1 MNMISSSAKALAA
14 VRAVEGSA
22 EQNLGDLEHSQIN
35 PAVSPKQASAPMY
48 RHAKKSPSGQTI
60 WVQGQEVSPAVTAG
74 DMRGLARHAV
84 AVAFQDARAGRSLRW
99 SDPSLFLD
107 GRTVIG
113 GETIRTPS
121 EHRAILAALDEVK
134 KPNEQTVAELAR
146 SIADAWEG
154 K

>member
-1 MNMISSSAKALAA
+1 MTIMFTRAKALAA

-35 PAVSPKQASAPMY
+35 SAASPKQAPPPMY

-74 DMRGLARHAV
+74 EMRGLARHAA
-84 AVAFQDARAGRSLRW
+84 AVTFQDARAGRSLRW
-99 SDPSLFLD
+99 SDSSLFLD

-113 GETIRTPS
+113 GETVRTP
-121 EHRAILAALDEVK
+121 EQHRAILAALDEVK